1 MNNQLPTLIL
11 SGACLLASGLVPV
24 EASSR
29 NPVNSTASSKH
40 SRPSTSSTEKRQ
52 WRSSQSESSTR
63 TASSSTSS
71 KYSGRTL
78 HGKASFYGGKWHGR
92 KTANGEIYNQNS
104 MTAAHKTLP
113 FNTKVRVTNLNN
125 GRTVVLRI
133 NNRGPFKPGRIIDV
147 SVAAANQLGMVKSGV
162 VPAKVEVL

>member
-1 MNNQLPTLIL
+1 MNNQLPILIL
-11 SGACLLASGLVPV
+11 SGACLLASGVMPV
-24 EASSR
+24 EAGSR

-40 SRPSTSSTEKRQ
+40 NRPSTVHSTENRQ
-52 WRSSQSESSTR
+52 WRSSKKRSDSTR
-63 TASSSTSS
+63 TASSS
-71 KYSGRTL
+71 KYSGRTM

-113 FNTKVRVTNLNN
+113 FNTRVRVTNLNN
-125 GRTVVLRI
+125 GRSVVLRI

-147 SVAAANQLGMVKSGV
+147 SVAAANQLKMVNSGV
-162 VPAKVEVL
+162 VPARVEVL

>member
-1 MNNQLPTLIL
+1 MNNQLPILIL
-11 SGACLLASGLVPV
+11 SGACLLASGFVPV
-24 EASSR
+24 EAGSR

-40 SRPSTSSTEKRQ
+40 SRSTTAHATDKQ
-52 WRSSQSESSTR
+52 KWRGSAKSER
-63 TASSSTSS
+63 TATRSS

-113 FNTKVRVTNLNN
+113 FNTRVRVTNLKN
-125 GRTVVLRI
+125 GRSVVLRI

>member
-1 MNNQLPTLIL
+1 MNNQLPILIL

-24 EASSR
+24 EAGTR

-40 SRPSTSSTEKRQ
+40 SRSSTVHSTENRK
-52 WRSSQSESSTR
+52 WRGSTKSERTSQ
-63 TASSSTSS
+63 TASRS

-113 FNTKVRVTNLNN
+113 FNTRVRVTNLKN
-125 GRTVVLRI
+125 GRSVVLRI